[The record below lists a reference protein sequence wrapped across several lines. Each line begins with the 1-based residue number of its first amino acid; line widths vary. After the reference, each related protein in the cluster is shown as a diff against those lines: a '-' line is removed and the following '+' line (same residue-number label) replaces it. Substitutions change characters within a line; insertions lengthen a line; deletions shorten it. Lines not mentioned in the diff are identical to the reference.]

1 MKLAEL
7 QKHFIDHLFERNSD
21 AGLHSIIAP
30 TYYGKT
36 DELLGIYKNS
46 TQHGLK
52 AILVDIFPVCE
63 CLVGEAFFG
72 QLTKRYILQYPSS
85 CFDLGEYGNQFPQF
99 LSENSETL
107 CLETVPYLWDV
118 AQFELHWH
126 QALNQSTEEG
136 VEKDAEEGVVVVQP
150 IGELQMV
157 DDNKQSDIQLH
168 PPPVLRFFESEYPV
182 LDIWLSNKKNT
193 TDKAA
198 IEADIGAD
206 IDITKG
212 GVFVLIWRD
221 LSFNLRMEK
230 VSDAQMAW
238 VSAIKNNRSFGE
250 MLEQF
255 QHSFEELLLWS
266 IQNGLTIGFS
276 VRSNNPC

>member
-7 QKHFIDHLFERNSD
+7 QKHFIDNLFERNND

-30 TYYGKT
+30 TYYGKP

-46 TQHGLK
+46 TQHGLR

-85 CFDLGEYGNQFPQF
+85 CFDLGEYSNQFPQF
-99 LSENSETL
+99 LSENREML
-107 CLETVPYLWDV
+107 CLESVPYLWDV
-118 AQFELHWH
+118 AQLELHWH
-126 QALNQSTEEG
+126 QTLNQST
-136 VEKDAEEGVVVVQP
+136 EEGVVVVQP

-157 DDNKQSDIQLH
+157 VDNKQSDIQLH

-193 TDKAA
+193 TDKTAIEVD
-198 IEADIGAD
+198 IEADMGAD

-212 GVFVLIWRD
+212 GVSVLIWRD

-230 VSDAQMAW
+230 VSDARMAW

-250 MLEQF
+250 MLGQF

-276 VRSNNPC
+276 VRSHSSC